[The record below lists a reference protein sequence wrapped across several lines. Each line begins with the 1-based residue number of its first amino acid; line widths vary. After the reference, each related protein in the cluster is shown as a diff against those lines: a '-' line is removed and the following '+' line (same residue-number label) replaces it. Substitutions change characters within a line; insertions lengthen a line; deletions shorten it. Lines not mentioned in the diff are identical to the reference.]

1 MTAAVATTIGAV
13 AGINTGA
20 MIQVAEIEAKAAAA
34 VADLIVAR
42 RAIAVQRPCAAARM
56 ATAATTVET
65 DQFSIVHP
73 AAFAMR
79 TAGAAVIETGT
90 KIAAAIR
97 AATRAKIRIGTRT
110 KTAAVIGVVIVAV
123 TGAAI
128 EIAIKIA

>member
-1 MTAAVATTIGAV
+1 MTAAAATTIAAVATTIGAV

-34 VADLIVAR
+34 VADLNVAR

-90 KIAAAIR
+90 KIAA
-97 AATRAKIRIGTRT
+97 
-110 KTAAVIGVVIVAV
+110 VIGVVIVA
-123 TGAAI
+123 AI
-128 EIAIKIA
+128 EIAITIA